1 MQGMSIAPKPRR
13 ATVDCKHAAAAVR
26 PYGSPRAAASQAPLG
41 RPRACAGGAAGLL
54 QQTVSCSWLAAAAW
68 SHAASSI
75 TGPRFALRG
84 ARVAEGLDAPARGL
98 CGRLL
103 RCARLQGRP
112 GPAGCGRTRCRALPP
127 GALGAFAARAVAACA
142 AAVLR
147 GPCERARLQPRR
159 APGPRARVQHRDRA
173 KENIA
178 VRVACARGAARS
190 IGRQCVARRSGR
202 GAMGVGTSAPM
213 RVSAIILRPA
223 QKGPNTNHTPVLL
236 HGRGKRTPG
245 GRAAAKD
252 EQVAVAGQRCSP
264 NPSPTLS

>member
-1 MQGMSIAPKPRR
+1 MRR
-13 ATVDCKHAAAAVR
+13 RSSRAAAAD
-26 PYGSPRAAASQAPLG
+26 SQLLVARG
-41 RPRACAGGAAGLL
+41 RSLVACCQLNHWA
-54 QQTVSCSWLAAAAW
+54 
-68 SHAASSI
+68 
-75 TGPRFALRG
+75 RFALRG